1 MAEGFARAYGSDVL
15 EVASAGV
22 APAFTI
28 PFSTV
33 KVMEEKNIRLAG
45 QFPKSLDGLGR
56 EEYDLIV
63 NMSGYPFPA
72 GPRGEVEEWEILD
85 PIGMDVDVY
94 REVRDEIENR
104 VMRVI
109 LAARGELRGNC
120 EVPPADRRKFLR

>member
-1 MAEGFARAYGSDVL
+1 MACRPPRTDPPSELSD
-15 EVASAGV
+15 A
-22 APAFTI
+22 
-28 PFSTV
+28 
-33 KVMEEKNIRLAG
+33 
-45 QFPKSLDGLGR
+45 
-56 EEYDLIV
+56 
-63 NMSGYPFPA
+63 A